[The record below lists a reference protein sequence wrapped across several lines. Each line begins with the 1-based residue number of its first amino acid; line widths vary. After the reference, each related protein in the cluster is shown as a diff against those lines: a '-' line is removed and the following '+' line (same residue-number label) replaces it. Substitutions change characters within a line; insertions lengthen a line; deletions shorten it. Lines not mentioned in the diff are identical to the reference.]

1 MKLLLSIILYI
12 LSCLPMA
19 AGNTLDKILA
29 EIDKTAERNERE
41 GKIDSAAI
49 LRREK
54 ISLLSRAQQDSLVII
69 EAPKQMQWMEEHD
82 QWVFYYRIWRLLAE
96 AYYFNK
102 RPQTAL
108 IEAKRMLEHAQ
119 QRNNNQGRAIA
130 YQQMGFFY
138 LEIDNREAI
147 KAYQHSLNLLKG
159 EGENRLSE
167 MNRAYGYLCE
177 ALDNEKE
184 YATELSYCNEWQQML
199 TRFGGDLTSV
209 SDVSTK
215 RVLIELHLQK
225 AGALMGLT
233 RLQEADEELKKAE
246 ELNKAPQD
254 NYYHYLSL
262 VRRAYLA
269 MLKGDIEQ
277 AVRLSD
283 AYVPMMAND
292 DWKPARLIRGEIL
305 MKANRTA
312 DAARLYRTLYEQQ
325 DSTFAR
331 DMRIQLDEFNTIF
344 QLDEIRAKGQL
355 DRQRFIIGIALII
368 LITLFVIMLLSY
380 RSAKKLEE
388 KNLELKDKNRQ
399 LTIANTRAEES
410 SRMKTDFIHQISHEI
425 RTPLNILSGFT
436 QVLTTEDMTLD
447 DATRKDISQRITE
460 NTNRITELV
469 NKMLELSEASSHS
482 VIARN
487 DDILAIQIATQAAD
501 DAQLSEATHLTFD
514 MQVTPEAESAMLHT
528 DQHYAIRALTLLL
541 DNAKKFT
548 KEGRIL
554 LSIETQS
561 QKTVRFIVEDT
572 GIGIPRKESEHI
584 FEEFVQLDENYD
596 GTGIGLTVARSIAR
610 RLDGDITLDTRYNGG
625 ARFIMTLPLS

>member
-1 MKLLLSIILYI
+1 MRIRVLLSVILFI
-12 LSCLPMA
+12 CCCLPIVA
-19 AGNTLDKILA
+19 EDTLDTILA
-29 EIDKTAERNERE
+29 RIEKTAERVERE
-41 GKIDSAAI
+41 GKIDSAAM

-54 ISLLSRAQQDSLVII
+54 ISLISRAQKDSLVII
-69 EAPKQMQWMEEHD
+69 EAPKQMRWMEEHN
-82 QWVFYYRIWRLLAE
+82 QWTYYYRTWRLLAE
-96 AYYFNK
+96 AYYFSK

-108 IEAKRMLEHAQ
+108 FETKRMLEHAQ
-119 QRNNNQGRAIA
+119 QHNNNRGRAIA

-147 KAYQHSLNLLKG
+147 KAYKHSIDLLKG
-159 EGENRLSE
+159 ESDDRFSE
-167 MNRAYGYLCE
+167 MSRAYGYLCE

-184 YATELSYCNEWQQML
+184 YASELSYCNEWQQL
-199 TRFGGDLTSV
+199 LAQYGGDLTKM
-209 SDVSTK
+209 STK

-225 AGALMGLT
+225 AGALMGLS
-233 RLQEADEELKKAE
+233 RLQEADEELTKAE
-246 ELNKAPQD
+246 QLNKTPQD
-254 NYYHYLSL
+254 SYYHYLSL
-262 VRRAYLA
+262 VHRAHLA
-269 MLKGDIEQ
+269 MLNGNIEQ

-283 AYVPMMAND
+283 AYVSMMAND

-305 MKANRTA
+305 MKANRSA
-312 DAARLYRTLYEQQ
+312 DAARLYRSLYEQQ

-344 QLDEIRAKGQL
+344 QLDEIRAKGQQ
-355 DRQRFIIGIALII
+355 DRQRFIIGIALLI
-368 LITLFVIMLLSY
+368 LVTLFIIMLQSY

-436 QVLTTEDMTLD
+436 QVITTEDMTLD

-487 DDILAIQIATQAAD
+487 DDVLAIQIATQAAD
-501 DAQLSEATHLTFD
+501 EAQLSEAPHVTFD
-514 MQVTPEAESAMLHT
+514 MQVTPEVETVMLHT

-541 DNAKKFT
+541 DNARKFT
-548 KEGRIL
+548 KDGKIL
-554 LSIETQS
+554 LSVDTQPQRS
-561 QKTVRFIVEDT
+561 VRFTVEDT
-572 GIGIPRKESEHI
+572 GIGIPLDEAQHI

-610 RLDGDITLDTRYNGG
+610 RLDGDIILDTSYTGG